1 MKIHL
6 EVGDLNRR
14 IEIQA
19 AVTTQDSSGDPVVE
33 WTPIGTF
40 WAAAEPDAGQE
51 FYADNGIVSESP
63 MLFRL
68 RYYPSVEIT
77 ALHRVIYGGAVFNI
91 DSVTDHQDART
102 EVHIYARAGV
112 NQG

>member
-1 MKIHL
+1 MKTNL
-6 EVGDLNRR
+6 AAGDLNRR
-14 IEIQA
+14 IEIEA

-40 WAAAEPDAGQE
+40 WAAADPDTGNE
-51 FYADNGIVSESP
+51 FYADNGIVAESP
-63 MLFRL
+63 MLFRMR
-68 RYYPSVEIT
+68 RYASIEIT
-77 ALHRVIYGGAVFNI
+77 PLHRVIYGGHVFNI
-91 DSVTDHQDART
+91 DSVTDYHDQRT